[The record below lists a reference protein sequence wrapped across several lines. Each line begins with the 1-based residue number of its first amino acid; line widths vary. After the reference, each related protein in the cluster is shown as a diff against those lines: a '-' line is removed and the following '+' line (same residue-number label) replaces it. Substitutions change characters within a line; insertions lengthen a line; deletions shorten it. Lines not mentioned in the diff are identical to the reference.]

1 MKNILKQFVEWV
13 MPSNQSEYKKA
24 TVSLTIYYTLSV
36 VLVLVVFNLL
46 VYFLFNSNFNESR
59 NEYLEHSLLGE
70 FESNEGKYNEDWAEQ
85 VQESFTGILLT
96 SDLIIIFLTLV
107 LAYVLA
113 KKTLTPL
120 EESYKKQARFVADAA
135 HELRTPLAVMQAG
148 GEVVLRSDRSVGE
161 YKKFISESL
170 DEVKRLTTLS
180 NNLLFLARSDKKK
193 VNLIV
198 ENSFTDICRKQI
210 EAMRSYASKKN
221 IVIVDSIGNNVFV
234 LGDGDDLI
242 RMIVN
247 LLKNAVDYSHK
258 DGEIE
263 VSLKKQNNK
272 AVLVIKDFGV
282 GIKESDLG
290 HIFERFYKADDSRTL
305 NSTSTGLGLAI
316 VLEIVKEH
324 KGTIKVDSI
333 LGKETI
339 FTVILPCI

>member
-24 TVSLTIYYTLSV
+24 TVTLTVYYTLSV

-46 VYFLFNSNFNESR
+46 VYFLFNSNFNEYR
-59 NEYLEHSLLGE
+59 DEYLEHSLIS
-70 FESNEGKYNEDWAEQ
+70 ESEDHEGKYNEEWAEQ

-96 SDLIIIFLTLV
+96 SDLIIIFLTLI

-120 EESYKKQARFVADAA
+120 EESHKKQARFVADAA

-148 GEVVLRSDRSVGE
+148 GEVVLRSDRSVDE

-180 NNLLFLARSDKKK
+180 NNLLFLARNDKKK
-193 VNLIV
+193 VNLIIK
-198 ENSFTDICRKQI
+198 NSFTDICRKQV
-210 EAMRSYASKKN
+210 ETMRSYASKKN
-221 IVIVDSIGNNVFV
+221 IIITESISDNIFV
-234 LGDGDDLI
+234 LGDGGDLI

-290 HIFERFYKADDSRTL
+290 RIFERFYKADDSRTL
-305 NSTSTGLGLAI
+305 NSTSTGLGLSI

-324 KGTIKVDSI
+324 KGTIKAESI
-333 LGKETI
+333 LGKETT
-339 FTVILPCI
+339 FTVVLPCI

>member
-24 TVSLTIYYTLSV
+24 TVILTIYYTLSV

-46 VYFLFNSNFNESR
+46 VYFLFNSNFQESR
-59 NEYLEHSLLGE
+59 DEYVEHSLRS
-70 FESNEGKYNEDWAEQ
+70 ESEDREGKYNEEWAEE

-96 SDLIIIFLTLV
+96 SDLIIIFLTLIM
-107 LAYVLA
+107 AYVLA
-113 KKTLTPL
+113 QKTLTPL
-120 EESYKKQARFVADAA
+120 EESHKKQIRFTADAA

-148 GEVVLRSDRSVGE
+148 GEVVLRSDRSVDE

-180 NNLLFLARSDKKK
+180 NNLLFLARNDKKK
-193 VNLIV
+193 VNLIIK
-198 ENSFTDICRKQI
+198 NSFTDICRKQV
-210 EAMRSYASKKN
+210 EAMRPYASKKN
-221 IVIVDSIGNNVFV
+221 IVIADSISDSVFV

-272 AVLVIKDFGV
+272 AILVIKDFGV

-290 HIFERFYKADDSRTL
+290 RIFERFYKADDSRTL

-324 KGTIKVDSI
+324 KGTIKVDSV
-333 LGKETI
+333 LGKETT
-339 FTVILPCI
+339 FTVVLPCI

>member
-36 VLVLVVFNLL
+36 VLVLMVFNLL
-46 VYFLFNSNFNESR
+46 VYFLFNSNFQESR
-59 NEYLEHSLLGE
+59 NEYLEHSLLE
-70 FESNEGKYNEDWAEQ
+70 DHEDTYNEDWAEQ
-85 VQESFTGILLT
+85 VQESFAGILLT
-96 SDLIIIFLTLV
+96 ADLIIIFLTLIV
-107 LAYVLA
+107 AYVLA

-120 EESYKKQARFVADAA
+120 EESYKKQTRFVADAA

-148 GEVVLRSDRSVGE
+148 GEVVLRSDRSVDE

-180 NNLLFLARSDKKK
+180 NNLLFLARNDKKK
-193 VNLIV
+193 INLIV

-210 EAMRSYASKKN
+210 ETMRSYALKKN
-221 IVIVDSIGNNVFV
+221 IVIADSISDDVFV

-333 LGKETI
+333 LGKETT

>member
-24 TVSLTIYYTLSV
+24 TIALTIYYTLSV
-36 VLVLVVFNLL
+36 VLVLVVFNFL
-46 VYFLFNSNFNESR
+46 VYFLFDSNLDRSR
-59 NEYLEHSLLGE
+59 GEYLENSLLE
-70 FESNEGKYNEDWAEQ
+70 DHEYRYNEEWAEQ
-85 VQESFTGILLT
+85 IQQGFTGILLT
-96 SDLIIIFLTLV
+96 SDLIIIFLTLI

-120 EESYKKQARFVADAA
+120 EESHQKQIRFTADAA

-148 GEVVLRSDRSVGE
+148 GEVILRSDRSADE

-180 NNLLFLARSDKKK
+180 NNLLFLARNDKKK
-193 VNLIV
+193 VNLITK
-198 ENSFTDICRKQI
+198 NSFTDICRKQVDI
-210 EAMRSYASKKN
+210 MRSYAIKKN
-221 IVIVDSIGNNVFV
+221 IVILDSISENIFV
-234 LGDGDDLI
+234 LGVGDDLI
-242 RMIVN
+242 RMVVN
-247 LLKNAVDYSHK
+247 LLKNAVDYSHIN
-258 DGEIE
+258 GEVE
-263 VSLKKQNNK
+263 VSLKKHNHQ
-272 AVLVIKDFGV
+272 AILVIKDFGV

-290 HIFERFYKADDSRTL
+290 RIFERFYKADNSRTL

-333 LGKETI
+333 FGKETT
-339 FTVILPCI
+339 FTVVLPCI